1 MICPMMTR
9 FASAALA
16 LLLLAAPVSAAD
28 AKFMA
33 FLNGTGWQMA
43 QRAGLSQG
51 EFKQAIAGI
60 TEPDGRVLE
69 MMKTQPEFTS
79 TTAQYLG
86 KAVTAARIEKGRKFL
101 ASEAKLLA
109 AIEARYGVDRRV
121 LLAIWGMESNFG
133 ADIGS
138 MKVIRSLAT
147 LAYTGRRK
155 DYGRA
160 QLAAAFRVLKAGAV
174 SPTRFNGSWAGAMGH
189 TQFIPTSYLA
199 SAVDWDGDG
208 KRDIW
213 GNHADALA
221 STANYLK
228 KAGWNDAQ
236 PWGLEVV
243 LPDGFDRGLVGRK
256 NWKTM
261 AQWEKLGIKPAT
273 GGKLRSLSA
282 KAFVMLPQGLDGPPF
297 LVTSNFMAIMAYNQ
311 SHSYSVA
318 VGHLGDR
325 IMGGEAFAGEWR
337 EPAAELAFAERVEL
351 QKRLIAKGFDTGGTD
366 GRFGA
371 RTYEA
376 IIAFQKARG
385 LKVDGFPGRKLL
397 AALRD

>member
-1 MICPMMTR
+1 MICQMMTR
-9 FASAALA
+9 FAASTFA
-16 LLLLAAPVSAAD
+16 LLLLAAPAQAAD

-33 FLNGTGWQMA
+33 FLNSTGWQMA
-43 QRAGLSQG
+43 QRAGLSQS

-86 KAVTAARIEKGRKFL
+86 KAITDARIANGRKKL

-155 DYGRA
+155 DYGRS
-160 QLAAAFRVLKAGAV
+160 QLAAAFRVLKAGAI
-174 SPTRFNGSWAGAMGH
+174 SPARFNGSWAGAMGH

-243 LPDGFDRGLVGRK
+243 LPEGFDRGLIGRK
-256 NWKTM
+256 TWKTM

-273 GGKLRSLSA
+273 GGKLPAPSA
-282 KAFVMLPQGLDGPPF
+282 KGFVMLPQGLDGPPF
-297 LVTSNFMAIMAYNQ
+297 IVTSNFMAIMAYNQ

-325 IMGGEAFAGEWR
+325 IMGGAPFHGEWR
-337 EPAAELAFAERVEL
+337 EPVAELSFAERVEL
-351 QKRLIAKGFDTGGTD
+351 QKRLIAEGFETGGTD

>member
-1 MICPMMTR
+1 MMMR
-9 FASAALA
+9 FAAAIFGLF
-16 LLLLAAPVSAAD
+16 LLAVPAPAAD

-33 FLNGTGWQMA
+33 FLNSTGWQMA
-43 QRAGLSQG
+43 ERAGLSQSQ
-51 EFKQAIAGI
+51 FKQAIAGI

-86 KAVTAARIEKGRKFL
+86 KAITDARIANGRKYL
-101 ASEAKLLA
+101 ASQAKLLA
-109 AIEARYGVDRRV
+109 AIEARYGVDRRI

-160 QLAAAFRVLKAGAV
+160 QLAAAFRVLKTGAI
-174 SPTRFNGSWAGAMGH
+174 SPARFNGSWAGAMGH

-208 KRDIW
+208 RRDIW

-228 KAGWNDAQ
+228 QAGWNDAQ

-243 LPDGFDRGLVGRK
+243 LPSGFDRGLIGRK
-256 NWKTM
+256 TWKTM
-261 AQWEKLGIKPAT
+261 AQWGKLGIQPAK
-273 GGKLRSLSA
+273 GGKLPAPSA
-282 KAFVMLPQGLDGPPF
+282 RGFVMLPQGLDGPAF
-297 LVTSNFMAIMAYNQ
+297 IVTANFMAIMAYNQ

-325 IMGGEAFAGEWR
+325 IMGGAPFQGEWR
-337 EPAAELAFAERVEL
+337 EPVAELGFAERVEL
-351 QKRLIAKGFDTGGTD
+351 QKRLIAKGFETGGTD

>member
-1 MICPMMTR
+1 MITR
-9 FASAALA
+9 FAAAAFAFVLF
-16 LLLLAAPVSAAD
+16 AAPVQAAD

-33 FLNGTGWQMA
+33 FLNSTGWQMA

-60 TEPDGRVLE
+60 TEPDRRVLE

-86 KAVTAARIEKGRKFL
+86 KAITDARIANGRKYL
-101 ASEAKLLA
+101 VSEAKLLS
-109 AIEARYGVDRRV
+109 AIEARYGVNRRV

-155 DYGRA
+155 EYGRA

-174 SPTRFNGSWAGAMGH
+174 SPARFNGSWAGAMGH

-243 LPDGFDRGLVGRK
+243 LPEGFDRGLIGRK
-256 NWKTM
+256 TWKTM
-261 AQWEKLGIKPAT
+261 AQWEKLGIRPAT
-273 GGKLRSLSA
+273 GGKLPAPSA
-282 KAFVMLPQGLDGPPF
+282 KGFVMLPQGLDGPPF
-297 LVTSNFMAIMAYNQ
+297 IVTSNFLAIMAYNQ

-325 IMGGEAFAGEWR
+325 IMGGAPFKGEWR
-337 EPAAELAFAERVEL
+337 EPVVELSFAERVEL
-351 QKRLIAKGFDTGGTD
+351 QKRLIAMGFDTGGTD

-385 LKVDGFPGRKLL
+385 LKVDGVPGRKLL
-397 AALRD
+397 AAVRG